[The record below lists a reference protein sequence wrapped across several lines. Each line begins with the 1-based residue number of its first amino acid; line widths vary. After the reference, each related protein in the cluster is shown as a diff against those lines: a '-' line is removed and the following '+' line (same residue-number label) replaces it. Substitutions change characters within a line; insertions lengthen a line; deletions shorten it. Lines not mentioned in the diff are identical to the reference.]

1 MMSPLPVQC
10 NLHADMA
17 FHEKNNLSKLEQL
30 EEQIGCSINLLVK
43 ARKEKFQILIIRVR
57 LYH

>member
-30 EEQIGCSINLLVK
+30 EEQIGCSINLLVRPV
-43 ARKEKFQILIIRVR
+43 ARSENPGGGW
-57 LYH
+57 